1 VGQGAEARQDD
12 AASASAPRW
21 LSARQLVCLIN
32 SFNRIKPVNQFNQSV
47 SRVGAS
53 ASSATRM
60 HTYQLSFRQKQIKP
74 NHNLLYFMFS
84 FVATS
89 SWMERERLFR
99 YSSCARW
106 LEWDCSRLVKIH
118 HRVHDGFGGIAVV
131 HAALLEL
138 CRRVQSATK
147 KKQKKAQ

>member
-1 VGQGAEARQDD
+1 
-12 AASASAPRW
+12 
-21 LSARQLVCLIN
+21 
-32 SFNRIKPVNQFNQSV
+32 
-47 SRVGAS
+47 
-53 ASSATRM
+53 M

-84 FVATS
+84 FAATL

-99 YSSCARW
+99 YSSCAHW

-131 HAALLEL
+131 HAAFSVGAVPQGSK
-138 CRRVQSATK
+138 RNSSASLFECC
-147 KKQKKAQ
+147 